1 MEPFQDLKME
11 PTFRWSHKL
20 EEAFRRSK
28 DFVADTMAER
38 MGSFN
43 KRKLTH
49 LLMGWTNADLEFCL
63 LQKSCICD
71 YATGV
76 LS

>member
-1 MEPFQDLKME
+1 
-11 PTFRWSHKL
+11 
-20 EEAFRRSK
+20 
-28 DFVADTMAER
+28 MAER

-43 KRKLTH
+43 KRKLTR
-49 LLMGWTNADLEFCL
+49 LLMGWPKVDLVFCL
-63 LQKSCICD
+63 LQKNGICD